1 METNRTLEILK
12 TYNFAQK
19 NHWQL
24 MCDLSNND
32 YDISYFGG
40 RAIANDNLE
49 NFLQGQEDGRFN
61 IDEILNYLLNSYN
74 KCIEDQNR
82 YYDEH
87 KCWNENYRGYINEI
101 DLLMKIV
108 NQEY

>member
-12 TYNFAQK
+12 TYNFAQR

-32 YDISYFGG
+32 YDIRYFDG
-40 RAIANDNLE
+40 RQTANIRLDE
-49 NFLQGQEDGRFN
+49 FLQTQEDNFN
-61 IDEILNYLLNSYN
+61 IDEVLNYLLNSYN
-74 KCIEDQNR
+74 ECIEDQNR
-82 YYDEH
+82 YYDEY

-108 NQEY
+108 QQQY